1 MKAIILAGG
10 QSERFGE
17 PKAFA
22 KIDSQSFYQRIIDVL
37 EATNMFNQIIISTNE
52 TLRSQF
58 DYPHIVVDETKHKN
72 KGPLAGIH
80 AVMKTYRDEELFFV
94 ISVDTPM
101 ITQKAIS
108 KLYQFMVEHLIEDQ
122 LDIAGF
128 KEENYPIPTMAFYHP
143 RTFEHIEAALA
154 SDDYS
159 LKHVYKRVVSDWLDV
174 KKINSTDYWYK
185 NINYQQDL
193 DSLKFR
199 ILNR

>member
-22 KIDSQSFYQRIIDVL
+22 TINAQPFYKRIIDVL

-52 TLRSQF
+52 SLASQF
-58 DYPHIVVDETKHKN
+58 EHDDIVVDDAQNKD
-72 KGPLAGIH
+72 KGPLAGIGS
-80 AVMKTYRDEELFFV
+80 VIQRYESEELFFV

-128 KEENYPIPTMAFYHP
+128 KENGRAIPTIAFYSPH
-143 RTFEHIEAALA
+143 TLTYIQEALA
-154 SDDYS
+154 SGDYS
-159 LKHVYKRVVSDWLDV
+159 LRQVYRQVQSDWLDV
-174 KKINSTDYWYK
+174 AAIDSPDYWYK

-193 DSLKFR
+193 DSLQQD

>member
-22 KIDSQSFYQRIIDVL
+22 EIDSQPFYRRIIDVL
-37 EATNMFNQIIISTNE
+37 EVTNMFNQIIISTNDQ
-52 TLRSQF
+52 LQDKF
-58 DYPHIVVDETKHKN
+58 DYPHILVDEAQHKN

-80 AVMKTYRDEELFFV
+80 AAMKTYQEEELFFV

-101 ITQKAIS
+101 ITQKAVS
-108 KLYQFMVEHLIEDQ
+108 KLYQFMVEHLIDDQ
-122 LDIAGF
+122 LDVAGF
-128 KEENYPIPTMAFYHP
+128 KEGEQPIPTIAFYHP
-143 RTFEHIEAALA
+143 RTMEQIEAALT

-159 LKHVYKRVVSDWLDV
+159 LKHVYHQVVTDWLDV
-174 KKINSTDYWYK
+174 NQIDSTEYWYK

>member
-10 QSERFGE
+10 QSERFGK

-22 KIDSQSFYQRIIDVL
+22 QIESQAFYERIIDVL

-52 TLRSQF
+52 NLATQF
-58 DYPHIVVDETKHKN
+58 DYPNIIIDEHQNKD
-72 KGPLAGIH
+72 KGPLAGIRS
-80 AVMKTYRDEELFFV
+80 VMSQYLEEELFFV

-128 KEENYPIPTMAFYHP
+128 QEAGRPIPTLAFYSPH
-143 RTFEHIEAALA
+143 TLTYIDKALD

-159 LKHVYKRVVSDWLDV
+159 LKNVYTKVASDWLDV
-174 KKINSTDYWYK
+174 NTIESPEYWYK
-185 NINYQQDL
+185 NINFQHDL
-193 DSLKFR
+193 DALQHE
-199 ILNR
+199 IINR

>member
-10 QSERFGE
+10 QSERFGK

-22 KIDSQSFYQRIIDVL
+22 QIDSQYFYKRIISVL

-52 TLRSQF
+52 DLATQF
-58 DYPHIVVDETKHKN
+58 DYEDIVIDDNQNKG
-72 KGPLAGIH
+72 KGPLAGICS
-80 AVMKTYRDEELFFV
+80 VMNLYKNEELFFV

-122 LDIAGF
+122 LDVAGF
-128 KEENYPIPTMAFYHP
+128 HEQGRPIPTLAFYSPH
-143 RTFEHIEAALA
+143 TLNMMNKALA
-154 SDDYS
+154 SDDFS
-159 LKHVYKRVVSDWLDV
+159 LKNVYSKVKSDWLNVDT
-174 KKINSTDYWYK
+174 IQSPGYWYK

-193 DSLKFR
+193 DSLQQD

>member
-22 KIDSQSFYQRIIDVL
+22 EIDSQPFYSRIIDVL
-37 EATNMFNQIIISTNE
+37 VATNMFNQIIISTNE
-52 TLRSQF
+52 QLQDKF
-58 DYPHIVVDETKHKN
+58 DYPHIVVDKEQHKN

-80 AVMKTYRDEELFFV
+80 AVMKKYQDEELFFV

-108 KLYQFMVEHLIEDQ
+108 RLYQFMVEHLIDDQ
-122 LDIAGF
+122 IDIAGF
-128 KEENYPIPTMAFYHP
+128 KDGEQPIPTMAFYNP
-143 RTFEHIEAALA
+143 RTLEHIEAALA
-154 SDDYS
+154 SSDFS
-159 LKHVYKRVVSDWLDV
+159 LKHVYHQVDTDWLDV
-174 KKINSTDYWYK
+174 KQIDSTDYWYK

>member
-22 KIDSQSFYQRIIDVL
+22 QIDSQYFYKRIISVL

-52 TLRSQF
+52 DLATQF
-58 DYPHIVVDETKHKN
+58 DYEDIVIDDNQNKG
-72 KGPLAGIH
+72 KGPLAGIRS
-80 AVMKTYRDEELFFV
+80 VMNLYKNEELFFV

-122 LDIAGF
+122 LDVAGF
-128 KEENYPIPTMAFYHP
+128 HEQGRPIPTLAFYSPH
-143 RTFEHIEAALA
+143 TLNTMDKALV
-154 SDDYS
+154 SDDFS
-159 LKHVYKRVVSDWLDV
+159 LKNVYTKVKSDWLSVDT
-174 KKINSTDYWYK
+174 IESPDYWYK

-193 DSLKFR
+193 DSLQQD

>member
-22 KIDSQSFYQRIIDVL
+22 QIESQSFYERIIDVL

-52 TLRSQF
+52 DLASQF
-58 DYPHIVVDETKHKN
+58 DYPNIVIDEQKN
-72 KGPLAGIH
+72 KDKGPLAGIRS
-80 AVMKTYRDEELFFV
+80 VMSHFEEEELFFV

-128 KEENYPIPTMAFYHP
+128 QEDGRPIPTLAFYSPH
-143 RTFEHIEAALA
+143 TLNYIDKALA

-159 LKHVYKRVVSDWLDV
+159 LKNVYTKVASDWLDV
-174 KKINSTDYWYK
+174 NEIESPGYWYK
-185 NINYQQDL
+185 NINFQQDL
-193 DSLKFR
+193 D
-199 ILNR
+199 ILRHEIINR

>member
-10 QSERFGE
+10 QSERFGK

-22 KIDSQSFYQRIIDVL
+22 QIESQTFYKRIIDVL
-37 EATNMFNQIIISTNE
+37 EATNMFNQIVISTNE
-52 TLRSQF
+52 QLASHF
-58 DYPHIVVDETKHKN
+58 DYPNIVIDDDQNKD
-72 KGPLAGIH
+72 KGPLAGIRS
-80 AVMKTYRDEELFFV
+80 VMRQYKDEELFFV

-108 KLYQFMVEHLIEDQ
+108 KLYQFMIEHLIEDQ

-128 KEENYPIPTMAFYHP
+128 KDNGRPIPTLAFYSPHALQYID
-143 RTFEHIEAALA
+143 EALA

-159 LKHVYKRVVSDWLDV
+159 LKNVYTKVESDWLDV
-174 KKINSTDYWYK
+174 QAIESTSYWYK

-193 DSLKFR
+193 NDLKQVMM
-199 ILNR
+199 NR

>member
-22 KIDSQSFYQRIIDVL
+22 QINGQSFYKRIIDVL
-37 EATNMFNQIIISTNE
+37 EGTNMFNQIIISTNE
-52 TLRSQF
+52 TLAAQF
-58 DYPHIVVDETKHKN
+58 DHSDIIIDENKN
-72 KGPLAGIH
+72 RDKGPLAGIRS
-80 AVMKTYRDEELFFV
+80 VIQQYENEELFFV

-128 KEENYPIPTMAFYHP
+128 KEQGSPIPTIAFYSPH
-143 RTFEHIEAALA
+143 TLTCIDKALN
-154 SDDYS
+154 SNDYS
-159 LKHVYKRVVSDWLDV
+159 LKNVYSHVKSDWLDV
-174 KKINSTDYWYK
+174 DMVESPDYWYK

-193 DSLKFR
+193 DSLQQD

>member
-22 KIDSQSFYQRIIDVL
+22 QIESQTFYKRIIDVL
-37 EATNMFNQIIISTNE
+37 EATNMFNQIVISTNE
-52 TLRSQF
+52 QLAKHF
-58 DYPHIVVDETKHKN
+58 DYPNIVIDDDQNKD
-72 KGPLAGIH
+72 KGPLAGIRS
-80 AVMKTYRDEELFFV
+80 VMRQYKDEELFFV

-108 KLYQFMVEHLIEDQ
+108 KLYQFMIEHLIEDQ

-128 KEENYPIPTMAFYHP
+128 KDNERPIPTLAFYSPHALQYID
-143 RTFEHIEAALA
+143 EALA

-159 LKHVYKRVVSDWLDV
+159 LKNVYTKVESDWLDV
-174 KKINSTDYWYK
+174 QAIESTSYWYK

-193 DSLKFR
+193 NDLKQVMM
-199 ILNR
+199 NR